1 MPWYIVMT
9 KPRAEWAVHTELR
22 RLGYDTLY
30 LHRRETISHA
40 RRKIAVIRP
49 LYARYLFVAVAP
61 GQAFPR
67 RDEPYGVSTILRGP
81 SGPRE
86 IPETEIEQERTR
98 CDETGLVA
106 PPAPIVRAL
115 IPPGTEVVIT
125 QGVWSQFPGIVTLDD
140 GKEITVSMNLFGR
153 DTPAVVPA
161 AWVRPVSPK
170 VGSLPEIGPIPARQR
185 R

>member
-9 KPRAEWAVHTELR
+9 RPRAEWAVHTELR

-49 LYARYLFVAVAP
+49 LYSRYLFVRVEP
-61 GQAFPR
+61 GQPCPR

-81 SGPRE
+81 HGPRE
-86 IPETEIEQERTR
+86 IPEEEIAQERTR

-106 PPAPIVRAL
+106 PPAPVVRAL
-115 IPPGTEVVIT
+115 LDPGTEVVIT
-125 QGVWSQFPGIVTLDD
+125 EGAFHQFPGIVVLDD
-140 GKEITVSMNLFGR
+140 GREITVSVNLFGR
-153 DTPAVVPA
+153 STRAVLPHR
-161 AWVRPVSPK
+161 WVKTVSPK
-170 VGSLPEIGPIPARQR
+170 VPNHREIQAAPAARAS
-185 R
+185 